1 MTATVPLPPRWE
13 RLGEGAPLTE
23 PAIQTQGLR
32 KTYGSK
38 VALQELTLSVPRG
51 EIFGFLG
58 PNGAGKTTAVKL
70 LTGLARPTAGSGWLL
85 GRPLGDRETRRRL
98 GYLPELFRFHDWL
111 SAAELLE
118 LHGELCGMSRDER
131 RKRVPEV
138 LELAG
143 LADRAKDRVGTFSKG
158 MQQRLGL
165 AQALINRPELVILDE
180 PTSALDPIGRRD
192 VRLLIQQLKSAGATV
207 FLNSHLLSEIELVCD
222 RVAIVDRGRV
232 VQEGRLE
239 ELLTLSHELD
249 IRTNGLT
256 DAVLAALPAHW
267 KLRQCDGRHMVLG
280 VPTSEDA
287 AEVTRFL
294 VAHGV
299 DLLELRPRRAN
310 LEDLFLQWIGGE
322 DGASLDVHPA
332 DPARSVA

>member
-1 MTATVPLPPRWE
+1 MTPDL
-13 RLGEGAPLTE
+13 
-23 PAIQTQGLR
+23 AIRTTGLR
-32 KTYGSK
+32 KAYGSK

-51 EIFGFLG
+51 EVFGFLG

-85 GRPLGDRETRRRL
+85 DRPLGDRETRRRL
-98 GYLPELFRFHDWL
+98 GYLPELFRFHEWL

-118 LHGELCGMSRDER
+118 LHGELCGMSRQER
-131 RKRVPEV
+131 RKRIPEA
-138 LELAG
+138 LELVG

-192 VRLLIQQLKSAGATV
+192 VRVLIQRLKSEGVTV

-249 IRTNGLT
+249 IRTNGLPE
-256 DAVLAALPAHW
+256 AVLAGLSRHW
-267 KLRQCDGRHMVLG
+267 KVHEHDGQHIVLG
-280 VPTSEDA
+280 VPRPDDA

-322 DGASLDVHPA
+322 DAASLDVHPSDA
-332 DPARSVA
+332 ARSVA

>member
-1 MTATVPLPPRWE
+1 MTDQ
-13 RLGEGAPLTE
+13 
-23 PAIQTQGLR
+23 AIVTACLR
-32 KTYGSK
+32 KAYGSK

-51 EIFGFLG
+51 EVFGFLG

-85 GRPLGDRETRRRL
+85 GQPLGDRAARRRL

-111 SAAELLE
+111 TAAELLE
-118 LHGELCGMSRDER
+118 LHAELCGLSRAER
-131 RKRVPEV
+131 RGRIPEV
-138 LELAG
+138 LELVG
-143 LADRAKDRVGTFSKG
+143 LADRARDRVGSFSKG

-165 AQALINRPELVILDE
+165 AQALVNRPELVILDE
-180 PTSALDPIGRRD
+180 PTSALDPVGRRD
-192 VRLLIQQLKSAGATV
+192 VRSLIQRLKGEGVTV

-232 VQEGRLE
+232 VQEGRLD

-249 IRTNGLT
+249 VRTNGVPN
-256 DAVLAALPAHW
+256 AVLAALPEPW
-267 KLRQCDGRHMVLG
+267 KLHESDGRHFVLG
-280 VPTSEDA
+280 VPNPSDA

-310 LEDLFLQWIGGE
+310 LEDLFLQWIGGD
-322 DGASLDVHPA
+322 DGASLDLHPA
-332 DPARSVA
+332 DTARSVA